1 MAFHP
6 IDYFLYL
13 LLRFAVW
20 VVDSMSIT
28 RAYAFGRRLG
38 RLGWALLGGRRK
50 TAVSNV
56 LLAGITDDPAEA
68 RRIAK
73 ASFESFA
80 LLFVESLKAQ
90 KIITPETLDKY
101 VDVHIPEKARAML
114 ADKNQSMLYLCA
126 HIGNWE
132 LCGTLA
138 SFYKPISAIA
148 RLMDNPYAQKFLEKR
163 NTRAQIKIVAKHT
176 PRYTDLLGPLR
187 DGRMLAMLP
196 DQHAR
201 TNGIRVPFLGRECS
215 TVISPARL
223 HLATGAPVLFGFC
236 VRTGEMKFRL
246 ESTDPIEFPPSTGDR
261 DADIRAMT
269 IKINEIIAD
278 VVRRYPEQYFWCHR
292 RWR

>member
-6 IDYFLYL
+6 VDFVLYL
-13 LLRFAVW
+13 LLRFAVA
-20 VVDSMSIT
+20 VVDGMSVHH
-28 RAYAFGRRLG
+28 AYAFGRRLG
-38 RLGWALLGGRRK
+38 RLGWTLLGSRRK
-50 TAVSNV
+50 TAVENV
-56 LLAGITDDPAEA
+56 MLSGIAADRAEA
-68 RRIAK
+68 LRIAK

-80 LLFVESLKAQ
+80 LLFIESLKAQ
-90 KIITPETLDKY
+90 KLITPETLDKY

-114 ADKNQSMLYLCA
+114 ADDKQSMLYLCA

-148 RLMDNPYAQKFLEKR
+148 RMMDNRYAQKFLEKR
-163 NTRAQIKIVAKHT
+163 NTRARIKIVSKHT

-215 TVISPARL
+215 TVVSPARL
-223 HLATGAPVLFGFC
+223 HLATKAPVLFGFC

-246 ESTDPIEFPPSTGDR
+246 ESTDPIEFPPPTGDR
-261 DADIRAMT
+261 DADVRAMT
-269 IKINEIIAD
+269 VKINEVIED